1 MKSAI
6 KLAVFVVAFVIVL
19 PMVVLSWLEKRVA
32 RTEAVFVTFSQLL
45 AVVPGPPGVW
55 LRAAY
60 YSGTLTKCSWECHVG
75 FGSHF
80 THRGATVGW
89 RASMGSYCVI
99 GHADIGAHVMM
110 ASRVS
115 VPSGKRQHLD
125 ESGNLA
131 PVLRF
136 DRVAIG
142 ERCWVGEGAIVLAN
156 VGAGSIVSAGAVVI
170 QEMPGDSLIGG
181 NPAKVVKELVRAP
194 AGAAAE

>member
-1 MKSAI
+1 MKNLI
-6 KLAVFVVAFVIVL
+6 KLAVFVVTFFIVL
-19 PMVVLSWLEKRVA
+19 PLVVLSWLEKRVT

-45 AVVPGPPGVW
+45 ATVPGPPGVW

-60 YSGTLTKCSWECHVG
+60 YSGTLTDCSWECHIG

-80 THRGATVGW
+80 THRGATVGY

-125 ESGNLA
+125 EDGNLA

-156 VGAGSIVSAGAVVI
+156 VGAGSIISAGAVVI
-170 QEMPGDSLIGG
+170 HDMPGGSLIGG
-181 NPAKVVKELVRAP
+181 NPAKVVKELARAP